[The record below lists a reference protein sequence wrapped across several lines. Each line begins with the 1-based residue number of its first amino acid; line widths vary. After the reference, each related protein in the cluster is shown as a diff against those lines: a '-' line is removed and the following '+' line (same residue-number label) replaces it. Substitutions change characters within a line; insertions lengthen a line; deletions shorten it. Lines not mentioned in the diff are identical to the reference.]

1 MSKWSS
7 QHFIQSLTKVCNTY
21 VHIFLHS
28 SVLLAYASPKH
39 LKIFPNRKSNAPFPQ
54 STRTIAKPL
63 CRQRERY
70 EAVQSVLTTLTPK
83 TLISGRSVG
92 ASGFRVTS
100 GEPSLVSTGRYSGK
114 LLIPSSQSRLSG
126 RPVLYSP
133 LLGYHSSSHTHD

>member
-7 QHFIQSLTKVCNTY
+7 QHSIQSPTKACNTY

-28 SVLLAYASPKH
+28 SVLLAYYASPKH
-39 LKIFPNRKSNAPFPQ
+39 LKIFPNRKSNVPFPQ

-70 EAVQSVLTTLTPK
+70 EAVQSVPTTLTPK
-83 TLISGRSVG
+83 TLISGRFIG

-100 GEPSLVSTGRYSGK
+100 GEPSRSFRREDTARNCQFSAARVGSVDTMYST
-114 LLIPSSQSRLSG
+114 LL
-126 RPVLYSP
+126 Y
-133 LLGYHSSSHTHD
+133 